1 MLRQRNVEFDVIE
14 YLKHPPTRADL
25 EHFLDLLPDAPADL
39 VRKDKRFA
47 DLGLQASDYV
57 SREAVIDLLLQHPVL
72 MQRPIVIRG
81 NQAVIGRPPDKVLP
95 LLD

>member
-25 EHFLDLLPDAPADL
+25 AHFLDLLPDAPADL

-47 DLGLQASDYV
+47 ELGLQASDYV

-81 NQAVIGRPPDKVLP
+81 KQAVIGRPPDKVLP

>member
-1 MLRQRNVEFDVIE
+1 
-14 YLKHPPTRADL
+14 
-25 EHFLDLLPDAPADL
+25 L
-39 VRKDKRFA
+39 VRKDRQFA

-57 SREAVIDLLLQHPVL
+57 TRDAVVDLLLQHPVL

-81 NQAVIGRPPDKVLP
+81 NQAVLARPAEKVLA